1 MITDAG
7 SLTNHSNRSEIFLA
21 VGLFVLL
28 IAVLAAI
35 RRRLLICEIE
45 DMRKSAL
52 YRRDATRIGAV
63 NDVPDFLRELQAP
76 LFNDLTVL
84 DDIDGN
90 VAVDEGQDVQIQRV
104 DVALHLQ
111 DVLLAHLAAPGVLD
125 DRNRAV
131 QLVQPKIMINFH
143 GSAGTNVI
151 QHEALFN
158 LTNAKYMC
166 YVCHNILSRAST
178 GAPSKPFPRLNRRSV
193 KTFPAPEP
201 ALRQNLS
208 RAPTGTH
215 QNRICRHSSPTE
227 SAGAPSKPFP
237 RPNWHT
243 SKPNPQALQPQ
254 PNPRALRQTLSR
266 ALAGAHLNLS
276 HTPVENQQA
285 PFKSNHAVFP
295 YTSMFSRFRIAA
307 MRT

>member
-1 MITDAG
+1 MQKPQHENFNENFNEKLQSQISITDVENI
-7 SLTNHSNRSEIFLA
+7 TNHSNRSEIFLA

-52 YRRDATRIGAV
+52 YRRDAAGVGAV

-76 LFNDLTVL
+76 LFNDLTVF

-90 VAVDEGQDVQIQRV
+90 VAVDEGQDIQIQRV
-104 DVALHLQ
+104 DVALHFQ
-111 DVLLAHLAAPGVLD
+111 DVFLAHLTASGVLD

-131 QLVQPKIMINFH
+131 QLVQPEIMINFH

-166 YVCHNILSRAST
+166 YVCHNILSRAPA
-178 GAPSKPFPRLNRRSV
+178 GAHPNLSHTPAEPPQALPQIHRSRLSR
-193 KTFPAPEP
+193 TQQ

-208 RAPTGTH
+208 SAPAE
-215 QNRICRHSSPTE
+215 P
-227 SAGAPSKPFP
+227 AGAS
-237 RPNWHT
+237 
-243 SKPNPQALQPQ
+243 SNPP
-254 PNPRALRQTLSR
+254 
-266 ALAGAHLNLS
+266 LAPCLKL
-276 HTPVENQQA
+276 EA
-285 PFKSNHAVFP
+285 PDAQ
-295 YTSMFSRFRIAA
+295 
-307 MRT
+307 

>member
-1 MITDAG
+1 MPKLQSQISITDAR

-111 DVLLAHLAAPGVLD
+111 DVLLAHLAAPGVFD

-158 LTNAKYMC
+158 FTNAKYMC
-166 YVCHNILSRAST
+166 YVCHNILSRAQ
-178 GAPSKPFPRLNRRSV
+178 
-193 KTFPAPEP
+193 P

-208 RAPTGTH
+208 RAPTG
-215 QNRICRHSSPTE
+215 
-227 SAGAPSKPFP
+227 APSKPFP
-237 RPNWHT
+237 RPNRRSVKT
-243 SKPNPQALQPQ
+243 FPAPQ
-254 PNPRALRQTLSR
+254 PARIKTESAGAPVPTES
-266 ALAGAHLNLS
+266 AGAHLNLS

-285 PFKSNHAVFP
+285 PFKSTHAVFP

>member
-1 MITDAG
+1 MQKPQHENFNEKLQSQISITDAG

-21 VGLFVLL
+21 VGFFVLL

-76 LFNDLTVL
+76 LFNDLTVF
-84 DDIDGN
+84 DDVYGN

-111 DVLLAHLAAPGVLD
+111 DVLLAHLTAPGVFD

-166 YVCHNILSRAST
+166 YVCHNILSRAQPALRQNLSRAST
-178 GAPSKPFPRLNRRSV
+178 GAPSKPFPRPNRH
-193 KTFPAPEP
+193 A
-201 ALRQNLS
+201 
-208 RAPTGTH
+208 
-215 QNRICRHSSPTE
+215 
-227 SAGAPSKPFP
+227 
-237 RPNWHT
+237 
-243 SKPNPQALQPQ
+243 SKPNPQALQSQ
-254 PNPRALRQTLSR
+254 PNPQAL
-266 ALAGAHLNLS
+266 
-276 HTPVENQQA
+276 
-285 PFKSNHAVFP
+285 
-295 YTSMFSRFRIAA
+295 I
-307 MRT
+307 

>member
-1 MITDAG
+1 MQKPQHENFNEKLQSQISITDVENI
-7 SLTNHSNRSEIFLA
+7 TNHSNRSEIFLA

-52 YRRDATRIGAV
+52 YRRDAAGVGAV

-76 LFNDLTVL
+76 LFNDLTVF
-84 DDIDGN
+84 DDVDGN

-104 DVALHLQ
+104 DVTLHLQ
-111 DVLLAHLAAPGVLD
+111 DVLLAHLTAPGVFD

-178 GAPSKPFPRLNRRSV
+178 GAPSKPFPRPNRRSV

-201 ALRQNLS
+201 
-208 RAPTGTH
+208 PC
-215 QNRICRHSSPTE
+215 IKTE
-227 SAGAPSKPFP
+227 SAGTPAQ
-237 RPNWHT
+237 
-243 SKPNPQALQPQ
+243 PNPQALQSQ
-254 PNPRALRQTLSR
+254 PNPQAL
-266 ALAGAHLNLS
+266 
-276 HTPVENQQA
+276 
-285 PFKSNHAVFP
+285 
-295 YTSMFSRFRIAA
+295 I
-307 MRT
+307 

>member
-1 MITDAG
+1 MQKPQHENFNEKLQSQISITDVENI
-7 SLTNHSNRSEIFLA
+7 TNHSNRSEIFLA

-45 DMRKSAL
+45 DMWKAAL
-52 YRRDATRIGAV
+52 YRRDAAGVGAV

-76 LFNDLTVL
+76 LFNDLTVF
-84 DDIDGN
+84 DDVDGN

-104 DVALHLQ
+104 DVTLHLQ
-111 DVLLAHLAAPGVLD
+111 DVLLAHLTAPGVFD

-166 YVCHNILSRAST
+166 YVCHNILSRAPA
-178 GAPSKPFPRLNRRSV
+178 GAHPNLSH
-193 KTFPAPEP
+193 TPAEP
-201 ALRQNLS
+201 QQALRKNFSAPYKALRQNLFQRSS
-208 RAPTGTH
+208 RKPSRRSSE
-215 QNRICRHSSPTE
+215 NRSHPALNSKRLTPNKTQATARLNRSP
-227 SAGAPSKPFP
+227 PPK
-237 RPNWHT
+237 R
-243 SKPNPQALQPQ
+243 
-254 PNPRALRQTLSR
+254 
-266 ALAGAHLNLS
+266 
-276 HTPVENQQA
+276 
-285 PFKSNHAVFP
+285 P

>member
-1 MITDAG
+1 MQKPQHENFNENLKSQISITDAG
-7 SLTNHSNRSEIFLA
+7 NITNHSNRSEIFLA

-111 DVLLAHLAAPGVLD
+111 DVLLAHLTAPGVFD

-131 QLVQPKIMINFH
+131 QLVQPEIMINFH

-166 YVCHNILSRAST
+166 YVCHNILSRART
-178 GAPSKPFPRLNRRSV
+178 GAPSKSFPRLNRHAS
-193 KTFPAPEP
+193 KPNPQ
-201 ALRQNLS
+201 ALCQNLS
-208 RAPTGTH
+208 CASTGTH
-215 QNRICRHSSPTE
+215 QNRAPAPQPARIKTESAGAPAPTE

-237 RPNWHT
+237 RLNRHA
-243 SKPNPQALQPQ
+243 SKSNPQALQPQ
-254 PNPRALRQTLSR
+254 PNPQAL
-266 ALAGAHLNLS
+266 
-276 HTPVENQQA
+276 
-285 PFKSNHAVFP
+285 
-295 YTSMFSRFRIAA
+295 I
-307 MRT
+307 